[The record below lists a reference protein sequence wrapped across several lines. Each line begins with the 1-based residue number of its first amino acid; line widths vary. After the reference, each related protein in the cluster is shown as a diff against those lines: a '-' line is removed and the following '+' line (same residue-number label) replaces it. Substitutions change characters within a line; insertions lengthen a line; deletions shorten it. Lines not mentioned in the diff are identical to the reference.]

1 MTWINEHKRLWRT
14 AVLLLLIVSITGP
27 WIFDKIW
34 VPAEYICRPPNLRID
49 QNYCG
54 LPTPGIQFF
63 SFVISNFF
71 LAISSMVTG
80 EMAFLGFVRELLFSA
95 LFLLFL
101 LPLLT
106 TFSLILR
113 GNNQSK
119 FAVLVCGVAAS
130 VGIFVILADNGRQI
144 WPVWGIWLY
153 IGLAVVAL
161 VLELS
166 LLRVNHEANQEK
178 TPFSIR
184 AL

>member
-1 MTWINEHKRLWRT
+1 MTWIKEYRRLWRT
-14 AVLLLLIVSITGP
+14 AALLLLLITITGP

-34 VPAEYICRPPNLRID
+34 VPAEYICRPQNLRID

-54 LPTPGIQFF
+54 LPVPGIRFF
-63 SFVISNFF
+63 FFVFSNFF

-95 LFLLFL
+95 LFLVLL
-101 LPLLT
+101 LPVISTL
-106 TFSLILR
+106 SLIVR

-119 FAVLVCGVAAS
+119 FAILVWGVAAGLS
-130 VGIFVILADNGRQI
+130 LFIVLSNNTRQI
-144 WPVWGIWLY
+144 WLLWGIWLY
-153 IGLAVVAL
+153 IVLAAATL

>member
-1 MTWINEHKRLWRT
+1 MTWINNHKRLWRT

-34 VPAEYICRPPNLRID
+34 VPAEFICRPPNLRID

-63 SFVISNFF
+63 FFVISSFF